1 MSEARHT
8 PGPWSVDAVPGL
20 PVYVNAG
27 DDGLRP
33 IAEINALEDGID
45 NDARHEE
52 RLANAVLIAAAPN
65 LLEACKGLRA
75 TIERLLPERDLMSQ
89 ITQKALIAADAAIAK
104 AQPHA

>member
-1 MSEARHT
+1 MSKHT
-8 PGPWSVDAVPGL
+8 PGPWTVDAIPGL

-52 RLANAVLIAAAPN
+52 RLANAVLIAATPG
-65 LLEACKGLRA
+65 LLAAAKCALADLEGLLRDEDRDVPGWQTIRELREAIDKA
-75 TIERLLPERDLMSQ
+75 EPTI
-89 ITQKALIAADAAIAK
+89 
-104 AQPHA
+104 

>member
-1 MSEARHT
+1 MSKHT

-20 PVYVNAG
+20 PVYINAG

-33 IAEINALEDGID
+33 VADINGLEDGIN
-45 NDARHEE
+45 NDARREE
-52 RLANAVLIAAAPN
+52 QMANAALIAAAPD